1 MFYYYA
7 IVMAQ
12 NSYSNIGFN
21 QHKSRKKNEN
31 FGLKFMQKFKLW
43 MFILTLNPYINQF
56 VNTNRISLNKT
67 SNLSTTNSR
76 KIVVLTA
83 SSATIG
89 CFCIVHR

>member
-1 MFYYYA
+1 
-7 IVMAQ
+7 
-12 NSYSNIGFN
+12 
-21 QHKSRKKNEN
+21 
-31 FGLKFMQKFKLW
+31 

-67 SNLSTTNSR
+67 SSLSTANSR

-83 SSATIG
+83 SSAKIG

>member
-1 MFYYYA
+1 
-7 IVMAQ
+7 
-12 NSYSNIGFN
+12 
-21 QHKSRKKNEN
+21 
-31 FGLKFMQKFKLW
+31 

-83 SSATIG
+83 SGAKIG
-89 CFCIVHR
+89 CFCIVYR